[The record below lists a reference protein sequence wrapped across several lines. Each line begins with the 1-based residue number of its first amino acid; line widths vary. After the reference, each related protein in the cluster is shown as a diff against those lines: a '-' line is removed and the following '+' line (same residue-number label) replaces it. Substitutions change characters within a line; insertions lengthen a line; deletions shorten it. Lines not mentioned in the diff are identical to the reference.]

1 MLSCFLRRPA
11 RGLHA
16 PLCSGSIPTGFA
28 LSAASSGCSKQRARS
43 AFSRARAHIL
53 LLIGS
58 LASIAATAYVSHPA
72 DPPGAVLTLAQAEH
86 ELLRRNPS
94 IAEAQKLRQALTHQA
109 IAMAQLPDPQL
120 GLMAQNVPVG
130 SLSFAQGP
138 NAMLSVGVSQEFPP
152 FGERAAKGQLGQS
165 RTDAQYFGLLA
176 TRAQKLLA
184 LRQTWATA
192 VYDRHAITVLRHQQ
206 RLAQASV
213 DAAIARVRAG
223 DGTEADAL
231 RARAAVL
238 SLKNSLLQARSLKI
252 QADAGIAELLAR
264 PDVSR
269 IATQWPALPRP
280 ASLATLEARLPGH
293 PLVREA
299 ESRVQKSQARVA
311 IARSAYYPD
320 VTVSGS
326 YGQSY
331 YPGMPNTMTVGISVS
346 LPLFV
351 GQRQDQQL
359 AAAKDR
365 VAATQDA
372 LERRELQFH
381 RRLQVAFAQY
391 LQAQSEEQLT
401 RTQLLPVAR
410 AAFSVSLADY
420 RSGRITLDELLKAQG
435 RLLTYALEDQQ
446 LRRAVV
452 QAEAALDYFAARGE
466 NHHESYR

>member
-1 MLSCFLRRPA
+1 MLSCFLRRRA

-16 PLCSGSIPTGFA
+16 PFRSGYIPTGFV

-43 AFSRARAHIL
+43 AFARVGAHIL

-58 LASIAATAYVSHPA
+58 LASVAATAQVSHPA
-72 DPPGAVLTLAQAEH
+72 DPPGAVLTLAQAEQQ
-86 ELLRRNPS
+86 LLRRNPS

-184 LRQTWATA
+184 LRQMWATA
-192 VYDRHAITVLRHQQ
+192 VYDRHAIAVLCHQQ
-206 RLAQASV
+206 HLAQESV
-213 DAAIARVRAG
+213 EAAIARIRAG

-231 RARAAVL
+231 RARAAAL

-264 PDVSR
+264 PDLPR
-269 IATQWPALPRP
+269 IATQWPVLPRP
-280 ASLATLEARLPGH
+280 ASLVTLEAGLPGH
-293 PLVREA
+293 PVVREA
-299 ESRVQKSQARVA
+299 ESRVQKSQAQVA

-326 YGQSY
+326 YGNSY
-331 YPGMPNTMTVGISVS
+331 YPGMPNTLTVGISVS

-351 GQRQDQQL
+351 GQRQDQRL
-359 AAAKDR
+359 AAAEDR
-365 VAATQDA
+365 AAAARDA
-372 LERRELQFH
+372 LEHREIQLR
-381 RRLQVAFAQY
+381 RRLQVAFSQD
-391 LQAQSEEQLT
+391 LQAQAEERLT

-410 AAFSVSLADY
+410 AAFSASLADY
-420 RSGRITLDELLKAQG
+420 RAGRITLGELLKAQG

-466 NHHESYR
+466 SHHASYR